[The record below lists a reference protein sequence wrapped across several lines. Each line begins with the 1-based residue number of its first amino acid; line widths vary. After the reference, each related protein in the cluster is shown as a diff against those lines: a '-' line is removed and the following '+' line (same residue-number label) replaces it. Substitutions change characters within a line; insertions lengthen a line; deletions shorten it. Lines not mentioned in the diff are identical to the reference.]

1 MNIRWLLW
9 NLALT
14 VSVNLP
20 DIQPNDWQL
29 ISTANASEDT
39 ATSRPNFRDLV
50 KKAGVAVVTIKSV
63 RKSEFALPEASVR
76 DSPHQEDELA
86 ELFRRIF
93 PPEGKRR
100 DSLQST
106 FGCGFILS
114 TDGLIL
120 TDSHLLDNAS
130 EIWVHLKDSRSFK
143 AKILGRDALTDVAL
157 IKIDAIDLP
166 IVRIGD
172 PNKLEVGDWVLA
184 IGAPFGFEHSVTQ
197 GIVSATGRTL
207 PDEYYVPFIQTDV
220 SINPGNSGGP
230 LFNMDG
236 EVVAINSQ
244 IYTRSGGYMGI
255 SFAIPI
261 DLAMRIKE
269 QLLKDGKVTR
279 GRLGVSHQTVDETI
293 AQAFRLDRAMGA
305 LITEV
310 DKNGAA
316 DKAGIVP
323 GDIVL
328 KFDGATVQISDDL
341 PRLVASTKPGTV
353 SSIVLWRRGQRKII
367 VVTIEERPSSVVAKK
382 QPVEDFPVSD
392 SGLAVRE
399 LSAAEKRELNL
410 DNGLFITRVE
420 REAARAGLIEGDII
434 LGINDNAITG
444 VKQFQAL
451 FASVDPIAAV
461 LVSRNNTVIYVPLRT
476 KAGSN

>member
-1 MNIRWLLW
+1 MRIRWLLCS
-9 NLALT
+9 LALT
-14 VSVNLP
+14 AAVTAFHSQLP
-20 DIQPNDWQL
+20 DLQF
-29 ISTANASEDT
+29 ISPAYASRDDT
-39 ATSRPNFRDLV
+39 LQSLPNFRDLI
-50 KKAGVAVVTIKSV
+50 KKAGIAVVTIKSI
-63 RKSEFALPEASVR
+63 RKSEFASHEPSVR
-76 DSPHQEDELA
+76 DSPHQDDELA
-86 ELFRRIF
+86 ELFRRIL

-130 EIWVHLKDSRSFK
+130 EIWVRLRDSRSFK

-157 IKIDAIDLP
+157 IKIDAAGLP

-197 GIVSATGRTL
+197 GIVSATGRAL

-261 DLAMRIKE
+261 DLAMGIKE

-279 GRLGVSHQTVDETI
+279 GRLGVSHQAVDETI
-293 AQAFRLDRAMGA
+293 AQAFHLETVRGA

-310 DKNGAA
+310 DKNSPAE
-316 DKAGIVP
+316 KAGIVP

-328 KFDGATVQISDDL
+328 KFDGATVQSSHDL
-341 PRLVASTKPGTV
+341 PRFVANAKPGKV
-353 SSIVLWRRGQRKII
+353 STIELWRKGQRKVIDA
-367 VVTIEERPSSVVAKK
+367 TIEERQSTVIAKK
-382 QPVEDFPVSD
+382 KSAEEFPIGDV
-392 SGLAVRE
+392 GLTVRE
-399 LSAAEKRELNL
+399 LTATEKRDFNL
-410 DNGLFITRVE
+410 ETGLFITNAE
-420 REAARAGLIEGDII
+420 GEAALAGLMEGDVI
-434 LGINDNAITG
+434 LAVNDNTVTDAN
-444 VKQFQAL
+444 QFQSL
-451 FASVDPIAAV
+451 FTSVGPIAAL
-461 LVSRNNTVIYVPLRT
+461 LVSRRNMVIYIPLRT
-476 KAGSN
+476 KSG